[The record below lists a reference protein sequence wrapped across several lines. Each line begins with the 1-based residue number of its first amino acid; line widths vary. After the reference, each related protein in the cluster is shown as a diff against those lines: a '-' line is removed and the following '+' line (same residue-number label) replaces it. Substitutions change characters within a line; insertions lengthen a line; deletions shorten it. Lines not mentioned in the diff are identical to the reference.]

1 MRESALPDLV
11 LQESWEN
18 EDPADG
24 EPDANGTGSYP
35 GSSVREDMAP
45 NIVGRG
51 IRPRVLVAFE
61 DEYRSYRETI
71 ARALTA
77 LRPRA
82 EVAITSLDALEV
94 EIKLTAP
101 HLVICSQ
108 PGPPS
113 AARTMAWVE
122 LPNDPWRPASIRI
135 KGIGSRVPNPTLDDL
150 LAAVDGTEELLRAR
164 RPERDRRPGHT
175 GRR

>member
-1 MRESALPDLV
+1 MRESAFPDLV
-11 LQESWEN
+11 VHES

-24 EPDANGTGSYP
+24 DPDANVTGSYP
-35 GSSVREDMAP
+35 GSSVREDVTLRP
-45 NIVGRG
+45 VGRDL
-51 IRPRVLVAFE
+51 RPRVLVAFE

-71 ARALTA
+71 ARALES

-82 EVAITSLDALEV
+82 EVAVTSLDALED

-113 AARTMAWVE
+113 AARTTVAWVE
-122 LPNDPWRPASIRI
+122 LPNDPWRPASISME
-135 KGIGSRVPNPTLDDL
+135 GSCYRVSNLTLDDL
-150 LAAVDGTEELLRAR
+150 LAAIDRTEELVQTP
-164 RPERDRRPGHT
+164 RPGRDRRPGHT